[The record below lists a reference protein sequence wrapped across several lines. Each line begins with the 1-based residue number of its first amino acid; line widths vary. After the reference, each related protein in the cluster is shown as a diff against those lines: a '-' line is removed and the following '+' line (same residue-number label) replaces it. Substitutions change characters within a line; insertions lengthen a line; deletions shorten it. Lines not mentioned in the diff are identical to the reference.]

1 MGKRVISLQFKNKNG
16 IFSGKEYTYFI
27 DLCPNIKRNF
37 SGIGFI
43 YSDVYL
49 EKIVKSD
56 GASYSN
62 GHKTRIINIWES
74 FEAFKESTNSHLKE
88 KDLYTI
94 SKYRMTFGNLINL
107 EFNCNGTNIIGKVG
121 LSEGCYNYLIDNG
134 EHISNW
140 LNRYDFVGDTEI
152 THRVLL
158 KNPNIVQSS
167 KEQLSSSP
175 LSIARVN
182 TVKISDLATSGTI
195 STSAYPVPSV
205 SSIIFTNTSNI
216 EERNKNMN
224 LSKMFNISFG
234 KIFSNDVRAS
244 LYGIAVKGGDNRFRA
259 FDKNSDKIMD
269 VTGMVFDSDMLFTI
283 PIAVSAIKKGDVIIN
298 AGNYVTVTAIH
309 PDSTLTV
316 IDPKASEQKIA
327 IPAKNMFG
335 FDFVSKV
342 YCPFEGII
350 STPSN
355 DNPFGINPMMFMFLG
370 DDMDN
375 TTKMMMAMSMMDSN
389 ADQSMLLPM
398 MVMMGNKDKGKDS
411 NSDMLMAMCMMNMQ
425 KQAKENRSDY
435 VNEAVRKIIKALN
448 QADFSAPVDDT
459 PDAPEAIKVTE

>member
-27 DLCPNIKRNF
+27 DLCPNIERNF
-37 SGIGFI
+37 SDTGFK

-49 EKIVKSD
+49 GKIVKSD
-56 GASYSN
+56 GTSYSN

-74 FEAFKESTNSHLKE
+74 FEAFKESTNSPLKE

-94 SKYRMTFGNLINL
+94 SKYRMTFGNPVNL
-107 EFNCNGTNIIGKVG
+107 EFNCDGTNIIGKVG
-121 LSEGCYNYLIDNG
+121 LSEGCYSYLIDNG
-134 EHISNW
+134 EYISNW
-140 LNRYDFVGDTEI
+140 LHRYDFIWCAGI
-152 THRVLL
+152 THRVSL
-158 KNPNIVQSS
+158 KNPNTVQSS
-167 KEQLSSSP
+167 KKEYEC
-175 LSIARVN
+175 N
-182 TVKISDLATSGTI
+182 TFK
-195 STSAYPVPSV
+195 
-205 SSIIFTNTSNI
+205 NN
-216 EERNKNMN
+216 ERNKNMD

-244 LYGIAVKGGDNRFRA
+244 LYGIAVKGGDDRFRA

-370 DDMDN
+370 DDIDN
-375 TTKMMMAMSMMDSN
+375 TTKMMMAMSMMDGN
-389 ADQSMLLPM
+389 VDQSMFLPM
-398 MVMMGNKDKGKDS
+398 MVMMDNKDKGKDS

-425 KQAKENRSDY
+425 KQAKEDHPNYID
-435 VNEAVRKIIKALN
+435 EAIQKITEALN
-448 QADFSAPVDDT
+448 KTELTAPTNDV
-459 PDAPEAIKVTE
+459 PEAIKVTE

>member
-1 MGKRVISLQFKNKNG
+1 
-16 IFSGKEYTYFI
+16 
-27 DLCPNIKRNF
+27 
-37 SGIGFI
+37 
-43 YSDVYL
+43 
-49 EKIVKSD
+49 
-56 GASYSN
+56 
-62 GHKTRIINIWES
+62 
-74 FEAFKESTNSHLKE
+74 
-88 KDLYTI
+88 
-94 SKYRMTFGNLINL
+94 
-107 EFNCNGTNIIGKVG
+107 
-121 LSEGCYNYLIDNG
+121 
-134 EHISNW
+134 
-140 LNRYDFVGDTEI
+140 
-152 THRVLL
+152 
-158 KNPNIVQSS
+158 
-167 KEQLSSSP
+167 
-175 LSIARVN
+175 
-182 TVKISDLATSGTI
+182 
-195 STSAYPVPSV
+195 
-205 SSIIFTNTSNI
+205 
-216 EERNKNMN
+216 MN

>member
-27 DLCPNIKRNF
+27 DLCPRIERNF
-37 SGIGFI
+37 SDTGFI

-49 EKIVKSD
+49 EKIVKLD
-56 GASYSN
+56 GASYSK

-74 FEAFKESTNSHLKE
+74 FEAFKESTNSPLKE

-121 LSEGCYNYLIDNG
+121 LSEGCYSYLIDNG
-134 EHISNW
+134 EYISNW
-140 LNRYDFVGDTEI
+140 LHRYHFVEDTEI
-152 THRVLL
+152 THRVSL
-158 KNPNIVQSS
+158 KKFSAVQFS
-167 KEQLSSSP
+167 KEQLSYSP
-175 LSIARVN
+175 IPITKVN
-182 TVKISDLATSGTI
+182 TIKISDLATSDII
-195 STSAYPVPSV
+195 SVPTYSASTV
-205 SSIIFTNTSNI
+205 SSIVSTNTSNI
-216 EERNKNMN
+216 NERNKNMD

-234 KIFSNDVRAS
+234 KISSNDVRAS

-375 TTKMMMAMSMMDSN
+375 TTKMMMAMSMMGGN
-389 ADQSMLLPM
+389 ADQLMLLPM
-398 MVMMGNKDKGKDS
+398 MVMMGGKDKGKDS

-425 KQAKENRSDY
+425 KQAKENHPDY
-435 VNEAVRKIIKALN
+435 VDEAIRKITEALN
-448 QADFSAPVDDT
+448 KTDLTAPVDDV
-459 PDAPEAIKVTE
+459 PEAIKVTE

>member
-27 DLCPNIKRNF
+27 DLCPRFDWNF
-37 SGIGFI
+37 YGTDFI

-62 GHKTRIINIWES
+62 GHKTRIMGIWES
-74 FEAFKESTNSHLKE
+74 FADFKESTNSPLEE
-88 KDLYTI
+88 KDLYMI

-107 EFNCNGTNIIGKVG
+107 EFNCDGTNIIGKVG
-121 LSEGCYNYLIDNG
+121 LSEGCYNYLVDNG
-134 EHISNW
+134 ERISNW
-140 LNRYDFVGDTEI
+140 LNRYGFVGDTKI

-158 KNPNIVQSS
+158 KNPNRVQPS
-167 KEQLSSSP
+167 KEQLSYSP
-175 LSIARVN
+175 ITIAEVN
-182 TVKISDLATSGTI
+182 TVKISDLATSDII
-195 STSAYPVPSV
+195 STSTFPVTT
-205 SSIIFTNTSNI
+205 SSIISTNTSNI
-216 EERNKNMN
+216 NERNKNMD

-244 LYGIAVKGGDNRFRA
+244 LYGIAVKGRDDRFRA

-269 VTGMVFDSDMLFTI
+269 VTGMVFDSDILFTI

-375 TTKMMMAMSMMDSN
+375 TTKMMMAMSTMDGN
-389 ADQSMLLPM
+389 TDQSMLLPM
-398 MVMMGNKDKGKDS
+398 MVMMGGKDKGKDS

-425 KQAKENRSDY
+425 KQAKENHPNY
-435 VNEAVRKIIKALN
+435 VDEAIRKITEALN
-448 QADFSAPVDDT
+448 KADSTASVDDV
-459 PDAPEAIKVTE
+459 PEAIKVTE

>member
-1 MGKRVISLQFKNKNG
+1 MGKKVISLQFQNKNG

-27 DLCPNIKRNF
+27 DLCPSIEQNF
-37 SGIGFI
+37 FGNGFI

-49 EKIVKSD
+49 GEIVKSN
-56 GASYSN
+56 GASYSK
-62 GHKTRIINIWES
+62 GHKTRIINIWDS
-74 FEAFKESTNSHLKE
+74 FEAFKKLTGSPLEE

-94 SKYRMTFGNLINL
+94 SKYKMTFGNLINL
-107 EFNCNGTNIIGKVG
+107 EFNCNGTNIVG
-121 LSEGCYNYLIDNG
+121 TVELSRGRCSYYVDDGEYISHWLHRYN
-134 EHISNW
+134 
-140 LNRYDFVGDTEI
+140 FVGDREI
-152 THRVLL
+152 THTVFD
-158 KNPNIVQSS
+158 KKFDTEQSFRD
-167 KEQLSSSP
+167 QFSSSP
-175 LSIARVN
+175 LTIAEVN
-182 TVKISDLATSGTI
+182 TVKISDLVTSGII
-195 STSAYPVPSV
+195 STSTFPVTT
-205 SSIIFTNTSNI
+205 SSIVSTNTSKNN
-216 EERNKNMN
+216 ERNKNMDF
-224 LSKMFNISFG
+224 SKMFNISFG
-234 KIFSNDVRAS
+234 KIFSDDVRAS

-316 IDPKASEQKIA
+316 IDLKASEQKIA

-350 STPSN
+350 GTPSN
-355 DNPFGINPMMFMFLG
+355 DNPFGINPLMFMFLG

-375 TTKMMMAMSMMDSN
+375 TTKMMMAMSMMGGN

-398 MVMMGNKDKGKDS
+398 MMMGNKDKDKDS
-411 NSDMLMAMCMMNMQ
+411 NSDMLMVMCMMNMQ
-425 KQAKENRSDY
+425 KQTKENRSDY
-435 VNEAVRKIIKALN
+435 VNEAVRKITEALN
-448 QADFSAPVDDT
+448 KTDSPAPVDDV
-459 PDAPEAIKVTE
+459 PETIKVTE

>member
-27 DLCPNIKRNF
+27 DLFPRIERNF
-37 SGIGFI
+37 SGTGFI

-49 EKIVKSD
+49 EKIFKSD
-56 GASYSN
+56 GTSYSK

-74 FEAFKESTNSHLKE
+74 FEAFKESTNSPLKE
-88 KDLYTI
+88 EDLYTI
-94 SKYRMTFGNLINL
+94 SKYKMTFGNPVNL
-107 EFNCNGTNIIGKVG
+107 EFNCDGINIIGSVEQIKG
-121 LSEGCYNYLIDNG
+121 RYSYLIDYG
-134 EHISNW
+134 EYISNW
-140 LNRYDFVGDTEI
+140 LHRYDFYWDAGI
-152 THRVLL
+152 THRILSE
-158 KNPNIVQSS
+158 NPGTAQCF

-175 LSIARVN
+175 LTITEVN
-182 TVKISDLATSGTI
+182 PIKISDLTTSDII
-195 STSAYPVPSV
+195 STSISPVSTINSIV
-205 SSIIFTNTSNI
+205 STNTSKIN
-216 EERNKNMN
+216 ERNKNMD

-234 KIFSNDVRAS
+234 KIFSEDVRAS

-342 YCPFEGII
+342 YCPFEGMI

-375 TTKMMMAMSMMDSN
+375 TTKMMTAMSMMDGN

-398 MVMMGNKDKGKDS
+398 MVMMDGKGKDNGKDS

-435 VNEAVRKIIKALN
+435 VNEAVRKITEALN
-448 QADFSAPVDDT
+448 KTDSPAPVNDV
-459 PDAPEAIKVTE
+459 PEAIKVTE

>member
-27 DLCPNIKRNF
+27 DLFPRIKRNF
-37 SGIGFI
+37 SGTGWI

-56 GASYSN
+56 GTSYSKS
-62 GHKTRIINIWES
+62 HKTRIINIWES
-74 FEAFKESTNSHLKE
+74 FEAFKESTNSPLKE

-94 SKYRMTFGNLINL
+94 SKYKMTFGNPVNL
-107 EFNCNGTNIIGKVG
+107 EFNCDGTNIIGKVG
-121 LSEGCYNYLIDNG
+121 LSEGCYSYLIDNG
-134 EHISNW
+134 EYISNW
-140 LNRYDFVGDTEI
+140 LHRYGFIWGAGI
-152 THRVLL
+152 THRVSL
-158 KNPNIVQSS
+158 KNHNTVQSS
-167 KEQLSSSP
+167 KKEYEC
-175 LSIARVN
+175 N
-182 TVKISDLATSGTI
+182 
-195 STSAYPVPSV
+195 
-205 SSIIFTNTSNI
+205 IFKNN
-216 EERNKNMN
+216 ERNKNMN

-244 LYGIAVKGGDNRFRA
+244 LYGIAVKGGDDRFRA

-342 YCPFEGII
+342 YCPFEGMI

-375 TTKMMMAMSMMDSN
+375 TTKMMMAMSMMDGN

-398 MVMMGNKDKGKDS
+398 MMMGGKDKGKDS

-435 VNEAVRKIIKALN
+435 VDEAVRKIIEALN
-448 QADFSAPVDDT
+448 KTDSPAPVDDV
-459 PDAPEAIKVTE
+459 PEAIKVTE

>member
-27 DLCPNIKRNF
+27 DLCPSIERNF
-37 SGIGFI
+37 SDTGFK

-56 GASYSN
+56 GTSYSN

-74 FEAFKESTNSHLKE
+74 FEAFKESTNSPLKE

-94 SKYRMTFGNLINL
+94 SKYKMTFGNPVNL
-107 EFNCNGTNIIGKVG
+107 EFNCDGTNIIGKVG
-121 LSEGCYNYLIDNG
+121 LSEGCYSYLIDNG
-134 EHISNW
+134 EYISNW
-140 LNRYDFVGDTEI
+140 LHRYDFIWGAGI
-152 THRVLL
+152 THRVSL
-158 KNPNIVQSS
+158 KNPSIVQSS

-175 LSIARVN
+175 L
-182 TVKISDLATSGTI
+182 TI
-195 STSAYPVPSV
+195 
-205 SSIIFTNTSNI
+205 NTSNI
-216 EERNKNMN
+216 NERNKNMD

-309 PDSTLTV
+309 SDSTLTV

-375 TTKMMMAMSMMDSN
+375 ITKMMMAMSMMDDN
-389 ADQSMLLPM
+389 VDQSMLLPM
-398 MVMMGNKDKGKDS
+398 MVMMGSKDKGKDS

-425 KQAKENRSDY
+425 KQTKENHPDY
-435 VNEAVRKIIKALN
+435 IDEAVQKITEALN
-448 QADFSAPVDDT
+448 KIELTAPTNDV
-459 PDAPEAIKVTE
+459 PEAIKVTE

>member
-1 MGKRVISLQFKNKNG
+1 MGKRVISLQFKNKNE

-27 DLCPNIKRNF
+27 DLCPNIERNF

-49 EKIVKSD
+49 GKIVKSD
-56 GASYSN
+56 GTSYSN

-74 FEAFKESTNSHLKE
+74 FADFKESTNSPLKE

-107 EFNCNGTNIIGKVG
+107 EFNCDGTNIIGKVG
-121 LSEGCYNYLIDNG
+121 LSEGCYSYLIDDR
-134 EHISNW
+134 ECISSW
-140 LNRYDFVGDTEI
+140 LNRYDFVRDTKI

-158 KNPNIVQSS
+158 KNPSTVQSS
-167 KEQLSSSP
+167 KKEYEC
-175 LSIARVN
+175 N
-182 TVKISDLATSGTI
+182 
-195 STSAYPVPSV
+195 
-205 SSIIFTNTSNI
+205 IFKNN
-216 EERNKNMN
+216 ERNKNMN

-244 LYGIAVKGGDNRFRA
+244 LYGIAVKGGDDRFRA

-283 PIAVSAIKKGDVIIN
+283 PIAVNAIKKGDVIIN

-398 MVMMGNKDKGKDS
+398 MVMMDGKDKGKDS

-425 KQAKENRSDY
+425 KQAKENHPNY
-435 VNEAVRKIIKALN
+435 VDEAIQKITEALN
-448 QADFSAPVDDT
+448 KTDSPAPVDDV
-459 PDAPEAIKVTE
+459 PEAIKVTE

>member
-27 DLCPNIKRNF
+27 DLCPSIERNF
-37 SGIGFI
+37 SDTGFK

-56 GASYSN
+56 GTSYSN
-62 GHKTRIINIWES
+62 GHKTRIIKIWDS
-74 FEAFKESTNSHLKE
+74 FEDFKESTNSPLKE

-107 EFNCNGTNIIGKVG
+107 EFNCDGRNIIGRVVP
-121 LSEGCYNYLIDNG
+121 SEDCYSYLIDDG
-134 EHISNW
+134 EYISNW
-140 LNRYDFVGDTEI
+140 LNRYDFVGDTKI

-175 LSIARVN
+175 RTIAEVN
-182 TVKISDLATSGTI
+182 PIKISDLATSDII
-195 STSAYPVPSV
+195 SVSNYPASTV
-205 SSIIFTNTSNI
+205 SSIVSTNTSNI
-216 EERNKNMN
+216 NERNKNMD

-309 PDSTLTV
+309 SDSTLTV

-375 TTKMMMAMSMMDSN
+375 TTKMMMAMSMMDGN
-389 ADQSMLLPM
+389 VDQSMFLPM
-398 MVMMGNKDKGKDS
+398 MMMMGDKDKDKGKDS

-425 KQAKENRSDY
+425 KQAKEDHPNY
-435 VNEAVRKIIKALN
+435 VDEAIRKITEALN
-448 QADFSAPVDDT
+448 KADSTAPVDDV
-459 PDAPEAIKVTE
+459 PEAIKVTE

>member
-27 DLCPNIKRNF
+27 DLCPSIERNF
-37 SGIGFI
+37 SDTGFK

-49 EKIVKSD
+49 EEIVKSD

-62 GHKTRIINIWES
+62 GHKTRIIKIWES
-74 FEAFKESTNSHLKE
+74 FADFKESTNSPLKE

-94 SKYRMTFGNLINL
+94 SKYKMTFGNPVNL
-107 EFNCNGTNIIGKVG
+107 EFNCDGTNIIGKVR
-121 LSEGCYNYLIDNG
+121 LSEGCYSYLIDNG
-134 EHISNW
+134 EYISNW
-140 LNRYDFVGDTEI
+140 LHRYDFIWGAGI
-152 THRVLL
+152 THRVSL
-158 KNPNIVQSS
+158 KNPNTVQSS

-175 LSIARVN
+175 RTIAEVN
-182 TVKISDLATSGTI
+182 PIKISDLTTSNII
-195 STSAYPVPSV
+195 SASIPLAPAV
-205 SSIIFTNTSNI
+205 SSIVSTNTSNI
-216 EERNKNMN
+216 NERNKNMN

-244 LYGIAVKGGDNRFRA
+244 LYGIAVKGGDDRFRA

-355 DNPFGINPMMFMFLG
+355 DNPFGINPMMSVFLD

-375 TTKMMMAMSMMDSN
+375 TTKMMMAMSMMN
-389 ADQSMLLPM
+389 GNVDQSMLLPM
-398 MVMMGNKDKGKDS
+398 MVMMDNKDKDKGKDS

-435 VNEAVRKIIKALN
+435 VDEAVRKIIEALN
-448 QADFSAPVDDT
+448 KTDSPAPVDDV
-459 PDAPEAIKVTE
+459 PEAIKVTE

>member
-27 DLCPNIKRNF
+27 DLCPSIKRNF
-37 SGIGFI
+37 SGTGFI

-74 FEAFKESTNSHLKE
+74 FEAFKESTNSPLKE

-94 SKYRMTFGNLINL
+94 SKYKMTFGNPVNL
-107 EFNCNGTNIIGKVG
+107 EFNCDGTNIIGKVE
-121 LSEGCYNYLIDNG
+121 LSEGCYSYLIDNG
-134 EHISNW
+134 EYISNW
-140 LNRYDFVGDTEI
+140 LHRYDFIWGAGI
-152 THRVLL
+152 THRVSL
-158 KNPNIVQSS
+158 KNPSTVQSS
-167 KEQLSSSP
+167 KEQLSYSP
-175 LSIARVN
+175 ITIAEVN
-182 TVKISDLATSGTI
+182 TAKISDLATSDI
-195 STSAYPVPSV
+195 ISV
-205 SSIIFTNTSNI
+205 STYYPASTVSSVVSTNTSKNN
-216 EERNKNMN
+216 ERNKNMDF
-224 LSKMFNISFG
+224 SKMFNISFG

-355 DNPFGINPMMFMFLG
+355 DNPFGINPMMFMFLS

-375 TTKMMMAMSMMDSN
+375 TTKMMMAMSMMDGN

-398 MVMMGNKDKGKDS
+398 MMMGGKDKDKDKDS

-425 KQAKENRSDY
+425 KQAKENHPNY
-435 VNEAVRKIIKALN
+435 VDEAIRKITEALN
-448 QADFSAPVDDT
+448 KTNSTAPVDDV
-459 PDAPEAIKVTE
+459 PEAIKVTE

>member
-27 DLCPNIKRNF
+27 DLFPRIERNF
-37 SGIGFI
+37 SGTGFI

-49 EKIVKSD
+49 EKIFKSD
-56 GASYSN
+56 GTSYSK
-62 GHKTRIINIWES
+62 GHKARIINIWGS
-74 FEAFKESTNSHLKE
+74 FEAFKESTNSPLKE
-88 KDLYTI
+88 EDLYTI
-94 SKYRMTFGNLINL
+94 SKYKMTFGNPVNL
-107 EFNCNGTNIIGKVG
+107 EFNCDGISIIGSVEQIKG
-121 LSEGCYNYLIDNG
+121 RYSYLIDYG
-134 EHISNW
+134 EYISNW
-140 LNRYDFVGDTEI
+140 LHRYDFYWDADI
-152 THRVLL
+152 THRVSSE
-158 KNPNIVQSS
+158 NPGTAQSS
-167 KEQLSSSP
+167 KKEYEC
-175 LSIARVN
+175 N
-182 TVKISDLATSGTI
+182 
-195 STSAYPVPSV
+195 
-205 SSIIFTNTSNI
+205 IFKNN
-216 EERNKNMN
+216 ERNKNMD

-234 KIFSNDVRAS
+234 KIFSEDVRAS
-244 LYGIAVKGGDNRFRA
+244 LYGIAVKGGDDRFRA

-309 PDSTLTV
+309 SDSTLTV

-375 TTKMMMAMSMMDSN
+375 ATKMMVAMSMMDGN

-398 MVMMGNKDKGKDS
+398 MVMMDGKDKDEDKDKDS

-425 KQAKENRSDY
+425 KQTKENRSDY
-435 VNEAVRKIIKALN
+435 VDEAVRKIIEALN
-448 QADFSAPVDDT
+448 KTDSPAPVDDV
-459 PDAPEAIKVTE
+459 PEAIKVTE